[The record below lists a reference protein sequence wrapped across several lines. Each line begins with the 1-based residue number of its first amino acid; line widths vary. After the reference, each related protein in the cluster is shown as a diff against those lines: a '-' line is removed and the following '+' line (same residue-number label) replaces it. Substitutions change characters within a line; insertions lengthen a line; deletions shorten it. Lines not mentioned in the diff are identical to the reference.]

1 MIWVIKDLNGREAI
15 MRKNLLYGPYGYQ
28 KLDDEAKFVTENG
41 FNTELEKMMRELF

>member
-28 KLDDEAKFVTENG
+28 KLDDEAKFVSENG
-41 FNTELEKMMRELF
+41 FDTELEKMMRELF